1 VRLVALWLVLVAAS
15 AATIGLRSGAG
26 AEYGG
31 DEPHHL
37 LVAESIVSDGDFD
50 LRDEYASRAYGAWRG
65 QALRP
70 AGKAA
75 VPGGPL
81 REPQGVG
88 LGLLIAPAYALGG
101 PRLVEGFLAALAA
114 LGFVLAALLARRIVP
129 EPWASAGAGLVGLSP
144 PALAHATAIE
154 PWAAGGTLLAGAALC
169 ALAVRERPRT
179 AVAVGGGVL
188 LAALP
193 WLSPL
198 LLVPAVP
205 VGVVLAQWARAGGR
219 RGGGLLPLEIVLG
232 SLVFYVTLNRGL
244 YGGFVPDVVGTIAAP
259 PLPDRLPRLVGMWL
273 DRGAGLLRWAP
284 VLALAWWA
292 AWLLWRSRREGLARV
307 LPAQRDAEAAAGL
320 AVAVCAG
327 GMLAVVLGRRG
338 LDPAGFPGGTFAAAL
353 PAAGALCGWGLRR
366 APRAGGVLG
375 ALTLAA
381 GAWLIVALRTDA
393 GASWDTP
400 PAAPWGALASA
411 FPRWDSGSAGELL
424 VTAAV
429 GAAALGLLLREWR
442 ARDG

>member
-1 VRLVALWLVLVAAS
+1 VRLLALWLVLFAAY
-15 AATIGLRSGAG
+15 AATIGLRSGPG

-37 LVAESIVSDGDFD
+37 LVAESIVSDRDFD

-65 QALRP
+65 GPLRP
-70 AGKAA
+70 GGRAP
-75 VPGGPL
+75 VRGGPL
-81 REPQGVG
+81 REPQGLG
-88 LGLLIAPAYALGG
+88 LGLLIAPAYELGG
-101 PRLVEGFLAALAA
+101 PRLVEGFLAAIAA

-169 ALAVRERPRT
+169 ALAVREQPRT
-179 AVAVGGGVL
+179 AVAAGGGVL

-205 VGVVLAQWARAGGR
+205 VGVVLAHWARTGGR

-232 SLVFYVTLNRGL
+232 SLVFYATLNRGL
-244 YGGFVPDVVGTIAAP
+244 YGGLVPDVVGTVAAP
-259 PLPDRLPRLVGMWL
+259 ALPDRLPRLVGMWL
-273 DRGAGLLRWAP
+273 DRDAGLLRWAP
-284 VLALAWWA
+284 VLVLPWWS
-292 AWLLWRSRREGLARV
+292 AWLLWRSRREGLARL
-307 LPAQRDAEAAAGL
+307 LPARRDAEAAAGL
-320 AVAVCAG
+320 AAAICAAG
-327 GMLAVVLGRRG
+327 VLIVVLGRRG

-353 PAAGALCGWGLRR
+353 PAAGALCGWGMRH
-366 APRAGGVLG
+366 APRLGAVLG
-375 ALTLAA
+375 TLTLATS
-381 GAWLIVALRTDA
+381 GWLVVALRTGAA
-393 GASWDTP
+393 GSWDAP
-400 PAAPWGALASA
+400 PPAPWGPLAGA
-411 FPRWDSGSAGELL
+411 FPRWDSGSAWEVA

-429 GAAALGLLLREWR
+429 GAAALALLVREWR
-442 ARDG
+442 ARRR